1 MGETETPV
9 EWLERQAAAY
19 HDAHQ
24 DPALCRA
31 LPPVPA
37 YLRQPGGQEAQE
49 EITTTTVDLPSG
61 ATARITH
68 RGPITPSTLVMLD
81 DTARD
86 MMRRRDE
93 AGASRG

>member
-1 MGETETPV
+1 MSTNISPAAK
-9 EWLERQAAAY
+9 WLEEQAAAY
-19 HDAHQ
+19 HAAHQ

-37 YLRQPGGQEAQE
+37 YLRQPNTQQE
-49 EITTTTVDLPSG
+49 EITSTTVTLPSG

-68 RGPITPSTLVMLD
+68 RGPITPSTLAMLD

-86 MMRRRDE
+86 MMRRRE
-93 AGASRG
+93 AEANRG